1 MHIIL
6 CFFLDQP
13 AFSLLALCCSRIVM
27 PLSVEEFQVAQMYMV
42 MKMQQQNTNSTEG
55 VEVLENKPFEDEEI
69 GKGQYT
75 LKIYRLQSKAPA
87 WLSKFAPADALV
99 MQEEAWN
106 AYPRRSSWILIIV
119 FWVFDVFQCLYFTR
133 FILTIETIHAAD
145 CGLSENVHG
154 LTKEQLAT
162 RQVETLAIASDTRD
176 YWSYI
181 IGASNFDFSQFQ
193 SARTG
198 RGPLLDGWQE
208 QCDPVM
214 TAYKLV
220 TIDVPYWGFG
230 SKLEQALLAGE
241 KALFLE
247 SHRNCFGWI
256 DEWFGMN
263 VDMMRDLEKQSDSS
277 LNEKLGRPGLVEN
290 GVESDGRLEGAG
302 AKDLVRVPES

>member
-1 MHIIL
+1 MVQIKE
-6 CFFLDQP
+6 F
-13 AFSLLALCCSRIVM
+13 RIVM
-27 PLSVEEFQVAQMYMV
+27 PLSLEEFQVAQMYMV

-55 VEVLENKPFEDEEI
+55 VEVLENRPFEDDEI

-75 LKIYRLQSKAPA
+75 LKIYRLQSKAPT

-106 AYPRRSSWILIIV
+106 AYPRCKSVIK
-119 FWVFDVFQCLYFTR
+119 CLYFTR

-162 RQVETLAIASDTRD
+162 RQVETLDIASNSSD

-193 SARTG
+193 SARTA

-230 SKLEQALLAGE
+230 SKLQQALLAGE

-256 DEWFGMN
+256 DEWYGLN
-263 VDMMRDLEKQSDSS
+263 VDMMRELEKQSDSS

-290 GVESDGRLEGAG
+290 GEESNGRLEGAD

>member
-1 MHIIL
+1 MVQIKE
-6 CFFLDQP
+6 F
-13 AFSLLALCCSRIVM
+13 RIVM

-55 VEVLENKPFEDEEI
+55 VEVLENRPFEDDEI

-106 AYPRRSSWILIIV
+106 AYPRCKSVIK
-119 FWVFDVFQCLYFTR
+119 CLYFTR
-133 FILTIETIHAAD
+133 FILTIETIHTAD

-154 LTKEQLAT
+154 LTKEQLAI
-162 RQVETLAIASDTRD
+162 RQVETLDIASDASD

-256 DEWFGMN
+256 DEWYGLN
-263 VDMMRDLEKQSDSS
+263 VDMMRELEKKSDSS
-277 LNEKLGRPGLVEN
+277 LNEKLGRPGLVAN
-290 GVESDGRLEGAG
+290 GEESDG
-302 AKDLVRVPES
+302 S